1 MDEYEARRATVV
13 LLSAFVVLAV
23 ALGAMVAKGD
33 DDKDDERADVDTE
46 QETTS
51 TTARPTSTSDGS
63 ASSSS
68 SSSVAASGGSSTSV
82 ARGSTTT
89 TKPKPSTT
97 TTVGRDE
104 LAEPGCASGGGGAPE
119 GPGAD
124 WATRWQTK
132 PQPNDPATITICIDD
147 ITPKVGQVVTL
158 TLVGDDPDA
167 VITEAE
173 CGWVI
178 DWEGNLAS
186 LCRDVLVPTVAPRPT
201 RRDSGPR
208 ADPRDPRLRDPGSA
222 QGRRQRDLRG
232 VARLPRRL
240 QQLRRHPAHRGRPRL
255 SRTPDERTPAPLSRL
270 TGRWLWRRA

>member
-46 QETTS
+46 QETTTS
-51 TTARPTSTSDGS
+51 TTARPTSTSDGG
-63 ASSSS
+63 ASSST

-82 ARGSTTT
+82 ARASTST

-124 WATRWQTK
+124 WASRWQTM

-167 VITEAE
+167 VITQAE

-186 LCRDVLVPTVAPRPT
+186 LCRDALVPTLAPRPT
-201 RRDSGPR
+201 PPETRGHVLIRETHVYETPGQRKIDASVTSAEWHGYRDAYSSF
-208 ADPRDPRLRDPGSA
+208 AA
-222 QGRRQRDLRG
+222 T
-232 VARLPRRL
+232 
-240 QQLRRHPAHRGRPRL
+240 QLTVDVHA
-255 SRTPDERTPAPLSRL
+255 
-270 TGRWLWRRA
+270 